1 MHQPSRPEDLDRPEL
16 LWARAVTLAVLDAAC
31 ADRTEYAIDDDGV
44 WCHSTGADGWW
55 RLTVLDGARAVLCG
69 QDPDGSH
76 THVGD
81 RQIDFL
87 AGGPDWLPWDLLRE
101 DAEGN
106 LLGFVYW
113 WQDGAWHRIPYPDEL
128 SEDGL
133 DGAAPWAGSHR
144 EFLELAVDSRD
155 VPYERRRTLAE
166 AVEGFVAAARER
178 AADAAAVAAL
188 LAPARGVE
196 GPEPRPAVAL
206 ALAARAGILA

>member
-31 ADRTEYAIDDDGV
+31 GDRTEFAVDDDGV
-44 WCHSTGADGWW
+44 WCHSTGAGGWW

-76 THVGD
+76 THVGG
-81 RQIDFL
+81 RQVDFL
-87 AGGPDWLPWDLLRE
+87 EGGPDWLPWDLLRE

-128 SEDGL
+128 PEDGL
-133 DGAAPWAGSHR
+133 DGAAPWAGSHE

-155 VPYERRRTLAE
+155 VPYERRRTLTE

-178 AADAAAVAAL
+178 AADEAAVAAL
-188 LAPARGVE
+188 LAPARAVQ
-196 GPEPRPAVAL
+196 GPAPRPEVAL
-206 ALAARAGILA
+206 AMAARAGILA